1 MKRGFTLIEL
11 LMVIAILAVLLGI
24 ITTAA
29 TASIRQSRSRQ
40 AKAMKQT
47 LQNGIAAYR
56 VRKDK
61 WPEKLEKWAEQE
73 HDGTVGYLSRSDY
86 DKAVQ
91 EILRVST
98 GKYAKNRVMDPVGL
112 TVISASE
119 NDDKVGCMDFRSVTT
134 KNNKHAKRMEYNEM
148 TVVYPKTNT
157 GNACRYVIEYNAQS
171 DEVTVMTQDEF
182 NSIVD
187 GLPEADRNRL
197 NLKHWDQMGGREVW
211 R

>member
-1 MKRGFTLIEL
+1 MKKGFTIIEL
-11 LMVIAILAVLLGI
+11 LMVVAILAVLLGI

-29 TASIRQSRSRQ
+29 TASIRQSRDRQ
-40 AKAMKQT
+40 AQAMKQT

-61 WPEKLEKWAEQE
+61 WPEKLEKWADQE
-73 HDGTVGYLSRSDY
+73 HDGTLGYLSRSDY
-86 DKAVQ
+86 DKVIQ

-98 GKYAKNRVMDPVGL
+98 GRNAKNRVMDPVGL

-148 TVVYPKTNT
+148 TVVYPRTDT
-157 GNACRYVIEYNAQS
+157 GRAYRYVIEYNAES
-171 DEVTVMTQDEF
+171 DEVTVMTQGDYTSKTGD
-182 NSIVD
+182 N
-187 GLPEADRNRL
+187 
-197 NLKHWDQMGGREVW
+197 WTGGEVW

>member
-1 MKRGFTLIEL
+1 MKRGFTIIEL

-29 TASIRQSRSRQ
+29 TASIRQSRDRQ
-40 AKAMKQT
+40 AQAMKQT

-61 WPEKLEKWAEQE
+61 WPEKLEKWADQE
-73 HDGTVGYLSRSDY
+73 HDGTVGYLSRGDY
-86 DKAVQ
+86 DKVIQ

-98 GKYAKNRVMDPVGL
+98 GRNAKNRVMDPVGL
-112 TVISASE
+112 AVIPASE
-119 NDDKVGCMDFRSVTT
+119 SDGKVGCMDFRSVTT

-148 TVVYPKTNT
+148 TVVYPKTDT
-157 GNACRYVIEYNAQS
+157 GRAYRYVIEYNAES
-171 DEVTVMTQDEF
+171 DEVTVMTQGDYASKTGD
-182 NSIVD
+182 NWTGS
-187 GLPEADRNRL
+187 
-197 NLKHWDQMGGREVW
+197 EVW

>member
-1 MKRGFTLIEL
+1 MKRGFTIIEL

-29 TASIRQSRSRQ
+29 TASVRQSRDRQ
-40 AKAMKQT
+40 AQAMKQT

-61 WPEKLEKWAEQE
+61 WHEKLEKWADQE
-73 HDGTVGYLSRSDY
+73 HEGTVGYLSRGDY
-86 DKAVQ
+86 DKVIQ

-98 GKYAKNRVMDPVGL
+98 GRNAKNRVLDPVGL
-112 TVISASE
+112 AVIPASE
-119 NDDKVGCMDFRSVTT
+119 SDGKVGCMDFRSVTT

-148 TVVYPKTNT
+148 TVVYPKTDT
-157 GNACRYVIEYNAQS
+157 GRAYRYVIEYNAES
-171 DEVTVMTQDEF
+171 DEVTVMTQGDYASKTGD
-182 NSIVD
+182 NWTGS
-187 GLPEADRNRL
+187 
-197 NLKHWDQMGGREVW
+197 EVW